1 MLKLDIPPQFADAS
15 WVRMPKPK
23 ERLLGLSRTTLLE
36 LVTAGAIK
44 SVVLRKRHAQ
54 RGIRLV
60 FLPSLL
66 EHLEHLH
73 KEQEAGKCVL

>member
-1 MLKLDIPPQFADAS
+1 MREPIKSQRSALSDES

-36 LVTAGAIK
+36 

-66 EHLEHLH
+66 EYLEQLH
-73 KEQEAGKCVL
+73 KKQEAAR